1 MNNSQKFSFIHL
13 FSLGIIF
20 IALILIVRLYDIQI
34 NKGSYFKDA
43 SNRQYGSLRLDKNF
57 DRGLIVFSYRDGKD
71 FFAASNQMGF
81 NLAIDPS
88 ILEQPDVV
96 YQKLTTIVPIDHDD
110 FYKKAAKIT
119 DPYEELVKKI
129 PEDIG
134 LKISDLNL
142 KGVILEKARWRFYP
156 GNELASQVIGFIS
169 EKDNQLRGQYG
180 LEREYDDILKKD
192 TADLY
197 SNIFVEFYSGIKKTF
212 NQGGLVGD
220 VVATIEPNVQA
231 HAEQVANSVQDKYNS
246 KSTGIIVMNPKNG
259 EIIAMS
265 QYPTFNLNDFGKV
278 DSVSQYNNHGIEDVH
293 EMGSIIKPL
302 SMAIGIETK
311 SVTAQT
317 TYDDKGY
324 IVLNNRTIYNHD
336 KKERGVVDMQAVLN
350 NSLNTGV
357 SFVVG
362 RVGNQRF
369 VDYMRKLFRDETS
382 IDLPAEGSPL
392 ISNLDSLRAV
402 EVTTASF
409 GQGIAITPIQTIRAL
424 AALGNGGQL
433 VQPHVI
439 KEIRYEYGVI
449 KKIEEP
455 KPVQIFSKET
465 SEEISRMLVRVV
477 DEALLGG
484 TVKMENYSIAAKTGT
499 AQIVDPNTGG
509 YSEDRYLHS
518 FFGYFPAFDP
528 KFIVLLYTI
537 EPKGVAYASHT
548 LTLPFID
555 IAKYLINYYEI
566 EPDR

>member
-1 MNNSQKFSFIHL
+1 
-13 FSLGIIF
+13 
-20 IALILIVRLYDIQI
+20 
-34 NKGSYFKDA
+34 
-43 SNRQYGSLRLDKNF
+43 
-57 DRGLIVFSYRDGKD
+57 
-71 FFAASNQMGF
+71 
-81 NLAIDPS
+81 
-88 ILEQPDVV
+88 
-96 YQKLTTIVPIDHDD
+96 
-110 FYKKAAKIT
+110 
-119 DPYEELVKKI
+119 
-129 PEDIG
+129 
-134 LKISDLNL
+134 
-142 KGVILEKARWRFYP
+142 
-156 GNELASQVIGFIS
+156 
-169 EKDNQLRGQYG
+169 
-180 LEREYDDILKKD
+180 
-192 TADLY
+192 
-197 SNIFVEFYSGIKKTF
+197 
-212 NQGGLVGD
+212 
-220 VVATIEPNVQA
+220 
-231 HAEQVANSVQDKYNS
+231 
-246 KSTGIIVMNPKNG
+246 
-259 EIIAMS
+259 
-265 QYPTFNLNDFGKV
+265 
-278 DSVSQYNNHGIEDVH
+278 
-293 EMGSIIKPL
+293 
-302 SMAIGIETK
+302 
-311 SVTAQT
+311 
-317 TYDDKGY
+317 
-324 IVLNNRTIYNHD
+324 LNNRTIYNHD